1 MVFHFIFNMYEVYL
15 LCHICIM
22 ELFKVFTENLKDSI
36 IYWLHDL
43 KRFSQM
49 IIFYFFISKNK
60 M

>member
-1 MVFHFIFNMYEVYL
+1 
-15 LCHICIM
+15 M
-22 ELFKVFTENLKDSI
+22 ELFQVFIEILKDSI

-43 KRFSQM
+43 KRFSQI